1 MDARMTGDG
10 ETTRRAEKRDAVLDA
25 AKRVLARDGV
35 DGFSVARIAR
45 EAGVA
50 KATFFYYFAD
60 KRALIAALAVQH
72 FEAEV
77 DNVTRALEQVTDANR
92 LPGAM
97 FEARVRY
104 NAERLDAFRLA
115 FLWPTVF
122 GVPDTWM
129 RDVLYPLNNRLFG
142 ALAARLSAAKARG
155 EVREDIEP
163 RVAVNLAMTQ
173 AQGVIDMLSSVDR
186 MGGTTTLS
194 VDTLVVGIRAM
205 IDRAMGVAGTPGR

>member
-1 MDARMTGDG
+1 MSGAT
-10 ETTRRAEKRDAVLDA
+10 ETDRRIEKREAVLA
-25 AKRVLARDGV
+25 AARRVLARDGV
-35 DGFSVARIAR
+35 EGFSVARVAR

-60 KRALIAALAVQH
+60 KRALIAALAVGH

-77 DNVTRALEQVTDANR
+77 AHVTEQLAAIEDPRR
-92 LPGAM
+92 LPGAL

-122 GVPDTWM
+122 GVPESWV

-142 ALAARLSAAKARG
+142 ALASRIAAGRAAG
-155 EVREDIEP
+155 IVGDAIEP

-173 AQGVIDMLSSVDR
+173 AQGVIDMLSSMDR
-186 MGGTTTLS
+186 MGGVTTLG
-194 VDTLVVGIRAM
+194 VEGLVVGIRPM
-205 IDRAMGVAGTPGR
+205 IDRAMGCPDQRGSSR